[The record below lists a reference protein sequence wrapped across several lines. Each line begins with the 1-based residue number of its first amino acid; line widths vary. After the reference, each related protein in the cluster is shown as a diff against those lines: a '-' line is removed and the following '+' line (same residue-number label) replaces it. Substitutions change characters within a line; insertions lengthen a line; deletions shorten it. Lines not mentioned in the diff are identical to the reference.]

1 MQYEVQMRAADDPRW
16 RTVAQPVDLTTAM
29 LRAATEQRASTND
42 QVRLVPSE
50 PAPHVDMTV

>member
-29 LRAATEQRASTND
+29 LRAATEERASTND
-42 QVRLVPSE
+42 QVRVAPAE
-50 PAPHVDMTV
+50 PVSRIDLTV